1 MTLRPPTPLALLL
14 AAAACTP
21 LAAFGPATFGPA
33 TASAQEAPAP
43 PPADPADVESIDAI
57 MKAVY
62 DVISGDAGVARD
74 WDRFRSLFA
83 PGATL
88 SPVGRSPDGTYARR
102 IMTPDEYAENS
113 GAWLEQNGFH
123 EVEIN
128 RVTEQYGVVAHAFST
143 YESRRLQTDPEP
155 FARGINSFQ
164 LLNDGTRWW
173 VVSIYWLGESP
184 DHPIPA
190 QYLPGG

>member
-14 AAAACTP
+14 AASACTP
-21 LAAFGPATFGPA
+21 LAIFGPATFAPI

-43 PPADPADVESIDAI
+43 IPADPADVESIDAI

-74 WDRFRSLFA
+74 WRRFRSLFA

-88 SPVGRSPDGTYARR
+88 SPVGRSPDGTYGRR

-128 RVTEQYGVVAHAFST
+128 RVTEQYGVIAHAFST